1 MKHSRPIHFFILLCH
16 ISGVTS
22 LSYQVGHALRLT
34 LRMRL
39 TLHMRPTFAP
49 HICAPHLRPAFLRLL
64 LMVYLQEVP
73 GRWWA
78 DPVVFCFD
86 CEW

>member
-1 MKHSRPIHFFILLCH
+1 MKPSRPIHFFILLCH

-49 HICAPHLRPAFLRLL
+49 HIRLL